1 MNQSIKK
8 ADNSDKGITVYFI
21 SNVSEQIQ
29 NYLIEKLKSLD
40 NVELIFRKDKSKK
53 SLNKLVPKADI
64 LIGWR
69 PSKKILLK
77 ATNLKLF
84 INPGAGVQ
92 HLIELFR
99 GINKIKKVF
108 LINGHGN
115 SYFVAQHTVALLLAL
130 MNKIIPHHEWMRQG
144 RWRTGDEDAVSIP
157 LRFRKVGL
165 LGYGAINQKVHR
177 FLSGFDIEFSI
188 LRKHWEKQENPSPKN
203 VKRYEFSQLNQFLT
217 SIDILIIAIPV
228 TSLTKKMIGRNEL
241 ELLGSNGILVNVSRG
256 EIIDEESLF
265 YALKEK
271 VIQGAAIDVWYNYS
285 PENDEEGKKYP
296 FNFPFHSLDNIIL
309 SPHRGYSPFNDLLR
323 WNEVIE
329 NITRMAQGRQDFLNV
344 VNLEEEY

>member
-1 MNQSIKK
+1 MNESIKK
-8 ADNSDKGITVYFI
+8 ADNSDKGITVCFI

-29 NYLIEKLKSLD
+29 DYLIEKLKSLD
-40 NVELIFRKDKSKK
+40 NVELIFRKINSKK

-99 GINKIKKVF
+99 DINKIKKVF

-130 MNKIIPHHEWMRQG
+130 LNKIIPHHEWMRQG

-188 LRKHWEKQENPSPKN
+188 LRKHWENQENSLPKN

-228 TSLTKKMIGRNEL
+228 TSLTKKMLGRNEF

-271 VIQGAAIDVWYNYS
+271 VIQGASIDVWYNYS

-329 NITRMAQGRQDFLNV
+329 NITRMAQGRQDFINV
-344 VNLEEEY
+344 VNLQEEY